1 MFNLSKPNV
10 TVNLGPKV
18 YKYEKTVE
26 ELNDKIKKLSD
37 DLNDSLKENLT
48 LKQEITDLKSTNKDK
63 EYLILKLEKELNNVK
78 SNIEDLNRTL
88 DFHNNST
95 VQNHSSNLENLK
107 TIKFLKLE
115 IDELTYNLNYYK
127 DNKEKIEKEILECDK
142 IKSVLEK
149 NNISLLEEN
158 KKLTGKLDTA
168 NNILKQKEKYIEIL
182 MKEKNKNFKKTD
194 PDDIKQV
201 EKKTIKT
208 SSNKEINSINN
219 NLILQN
225 KLCDYEKLL
234 DEKEKIIKA
243 LEFEKMNLLNRIRNK
258 KD

>member
-168 NNILKQKEKYIEIL
+168 NNILKQKE
-182 MKEKNKNFKKTD
+182 T
-194 PDDIKQV
+194 
-201 EKKTIKT
+201 
-208 SSNKEINSINN
+208 
-219 NLILQN
+219 
-225 KLCDYEKLL
+225 
-234 DEKEKIIKA
+234 
-243 LEFEKMNLLNRIRNK
+243 
-258 KD
+258 

>member
-1 MFNLSKPNV
+1 
-10 TVNLGPKV
+10 
-18 YKYEKTVE
+18 
-26 ELNDKIKKLSD
+26 
-37 DLNDSLKENLT
+37 
-48 LKQEITDLKSTNKDK
+48 
-63 EYLILKLEKELNNVK
+63 
-78 SNIEDLNRTL
+78 
-88 DFHNNST
+88 
-95 VQNHSSNLENLK
+95 
-107 TIKFLKLE
+107 
-115 IDELTYNLNYYK
+115 
-127 DNKEKIEKEILECDK
+127 
-142 IKSVLEK
+142 
-149 NNISLLEEN
+149 
-158 KKLTGKLDTA
+158 
-168 NNILKQKEKYIEIL
+168 